1 MNIEGIL
8 AGGKETWA
16 WIWPLTSI

>member
-16 WIWPLTSI
+16 